1 VTAVTLAIPDNR
13 ILSSSRSGQLT
24 ILVVDDQATTRAV
37 VKQTLL
43 VSGYDVL
50 EAASGEKLEIAE
62 ANVIDGIILDLKMPG
77 IAGIETCRRLRAM
90 QLYQATPILV
100 VTAMEE
106 REALTEAFE
115 AGCDDYIAKPI
126 EPIVLQTRLKGHLH
140 RAELYHQLEGVRRN
154 LNRYISPR
162 TQKMVE
168 QYTCTGQLPPPE
180 RLDVCMLFTDIRGFT
195 QLSQEIEPEHLFNL
209 LSKHLARQVE
219 FVYQYGGY
227 VDKYAGDGIM
237 AIFEGTDKAR
247 RGCESAVE
255 IVNYAEQSARKEQD
269 HQFAIGCG
277 LHQGPVVIG
286 NIGSPDHLD
295 YSVIGESVNLAARL
309 CGFAKPMSIVVSDVV
324 HDLLAEDGRFAFAS
338 ERHVAVKGYSRI
350 LKVYDL
356 EAAGQEIRYKAESAG

>member
-1 VTAVTLAIPDNR
+1 MTAVPLTKPYNPD
-13 ILSSSRSGQLT
+13 SSPRQAGTLT

-37 VKQTLL
+37 VKQTMLA
-43 VSGYDVL
+43 SGYEVL
-50 EAASGEKLEIAE
+50 EAASGEKALEIAE
-62 ANVIDGIILDLKMPG
+62 AQAIDGIILDLKMPG

-90 QLYQATPILV
+90 ELYQATPILV

-106 REALTEAFE
+106 REALAEAFE

-126 EPIVLQTRLKGHLH
+126 EPIVLQARLKGHLH

-168 QYTCTGQLPPPE
+168 QFTGTGQLPPPE
-180 RLDVCMLFTDIRGFT
+180 RLEVCMLFTDIRGFT

-219 FVYQYGGY
+219 LVYQYGGY

-237 AIFEGTDKAR
+237 AVFEGGDKAER
-247 RGCESAVE
+247 ACACALE
-255 IVNYAEQSARKEQD
+255 IVAYARQSAHPEQEYP
-269 HQFAIGCG
+269 FAIGCG
-277 LHQGPVVIG
+277 LHQGSVVIG
-286 NIGSPDHLD
+286 NIGSPEHCD

-324 HDLLAEDGRFAFAS
+324 HALLADHARFSFAS
-338 ERHVAVKGYSRI
+338 ERHVAVKGYNRI

-356 EAAGQEIRYKAESAG
+356 ETGG